1 MSPGGGVEGVGAD
14 LDVGAEDDRDD
25 VQELAVRR
33 LLRQPANETE
43 NDDWIVLHQTRLT
56 DVSCKKKE
64 RNSRTRD
71 GRDSFHAPLTVN
83 FAVRYNSAIRRKKR
97 GGRNN

>member
-1 MSPGGGVEGVGAD
+1 MEGVGAD

-33 LLRQPANETE
+33 LLRQPANETKRKMMIGILRTP
-43 NDDWIVLHQTRLT
+43 NKVNRCQLQ
-56 DVSCKKKE
+56 KKD